1 MKQTFGIVSTTAK
14 RDRCQ
19 PYKTVQFQFVQECVS
34 EAQEELNFLETPG
47 FSDFY
52 KGRVAVS
59 WTIMTKSKLEP
70 IVLIFEDF
78 YLPCDL
84 GHLVIT
90 EGLDESQEICGTDDK
105 WPAII
110 GKSTNMK
117 LSIQTSRSTMEWKM
131 KLGFRKDVLGACG
144 KLVKNYP
151 RSINPCIQ
159 DEAPTKPIR
168 TKGKIPFKN
177 PFGKKIPKKVPKK
190 DEPELEEEEVEGTK
204 SAEEDPK
211 IPKNSNPKPTR
222 KTTTRSTT
230 KEQNIVQ
237 GYDPIH
243 EIGAEELLKFQNDL
257 DTRYWNLDSRN
268 HREEKADMSWALWIV
283 LLLIVTGIVSII
295 SFYRRKLKN
304 LHVLQEEMELPET
317 SSSRKLRR

>member
-1 MKQTFGIVSTTAK
+1 
-14 RDRCQ
+14 
-19 PYKTVQFQFVQECVS
+19 
-34 EAQEELNFLETPG
+34 
-47 FSDFY
+47 
-52 KGRVAVS
+52 
-59 WTIMTKSKLEP
+59 
-70 IVLIFEDF
+70 
-78 YLPCDL
+78 
-84 GHLVIT
+84 
-90 EGLDESQEICGTDDK
+90 
-105 WPAII
+105 
-110 GKSTNMK
+110 MK

-177 PFGKKIPKKVPKK
+177 PFGKVRNNFLQRFHSKPFFLQKIPKKLPKK
-190 DEPELEEEEVEGTK
+190 DEAELGEEVE
-204 SAEEDPK
+204 APENPEEDPK

-257 DTRYWNLDSRN
+257 DTRY
-268 HREEKADMSWALWIV
+268 
-283 LLLIVTGIVSII
+283 VSISR
-295 SFYRRKLKN
+295 SF
-304 LHVLQEEMELPET
+304 
-317 SSSRKLRR
+317 SSYFDSCSGIWTVEITGKKRLT

>member
-14 RDRCQ
+14 GDRCA
-19 PYKTVQFQFVQECVS
+19 PYKTVQFQFIQKCTS
-34 EAQEELNFLETPG
+34 EAQEKMNFLTTPG

-70 IVLIFEDF
+70 IVLIFEEF

-84 GHLVIT
+84 GHLVISD
-90 EGLDESQEICGTDDK
+90 GLDESQEICGTDDK
-105 WPAII
+105 WPAIT
-110 GKSTNMK
+110 GQSTDLK

-151 RSINPCIQ
+151 RSIDPCL
-159 DEAPTKPIR
+159 EKEKPKP
-168 TKGKIPFKN
+168 KGKKN
-177 PFGKKIPKKVPKK
+177 LWGKKIPPKK
-190 DEPELEEEEVEGTK
+190 LPESEDEEASPETSK
-204 SAEEDPK
+204 KED
-211 IPKNSNPKPTR
+211 KP
-222 KTTTRSTT
+222 KTTSKSTTKSTT
-230 KEQNIVQ
+230 KEPNID
-237 GYDPIH
+237 GYEPIH
-243 EIGAEELLKFQNDL
+243 ELGVEELQKFQDDL
-257 DTRYWNLDSRN
+257 NMRYWNLDSRN
-268 HREEKADMSWALWIV
+268 HLEEKSDVSWALWVV

-304 LHVLQEEMELPET
+304 LNILEEEIELPET

>member
-14 RDRCQ
+14 RDRCA
-19 PYKTVQFQFVQECVS
+19 PYKTVQFQFIQKCTS
-34 EAQEELNFLETPG
+34 EAQEKMNFLTTPGQQDPLFSVINTIEG

-70 IVLIFEDF
+70 IVLIFEEF

-84 GHLVIT
+84 GHLVIMD
-90 EGLDESQEICGTDDK
+90 GMDESQEICGTDDK
-105 WPAII
+105 WPAIT
-110 GKSTNMK
+110 GQSTNLK

-131 KLGFRKDVLGACG
+131 KLGFRKDALGACG

-151 RSINPCIQ
+151 RSIDPCLESENQ
-159 DEAPTKPIR
+159 KPKR
-168 TKGKIPFKN
+168 KKN
-177 PFGKKIPKKVPKK
+177 LFGKKIPPKK
-190 DEPELEEEEVEGTK
+190 LPESKDETESPDISKKEGK
-204 SAEEDPK
+204 
-211 IPKNSNPKPTR
+211 PKPTA
-222 KTTTRSTT
+222 KSTT
-230 KEQNIVQ
+230 KKTIKEPNID
-237 GYDPIH
+237 GYEPIH
-243 EIGAEELLKFQNDL
+243 ELGVEELQKFQDDL
-257 DTRYWNLDSRN
+257 DMRYWNLDSRN
-268 HREEKADMSWALWIV
+268 HAAEKNDVTWALWVV

-304 LHVLQEEMELPET
+304 LNVLEEEIELPET